1 VFNNGHISKK
11 KINNYIETHDTNC
24 IRVLQLNS
32 TTEIQINQKTNLN
45 CLISWKINPQQPQFR
60 ETLLSALDIT
70 FYRLG
75 CKQEIYHRLEAE
87 YGLNKQEI
95 HQNIPTFVI
104 AIETIFGEAATL
116 LEINIMN
123 HLHSQVNGFHYY
135 AYVQDWTFIKYLV
148 SLKGF
153 LSTN

>member
-1 VFNNGHISKK
+1 MFIKRHISNN

-32 TTEIQINQKTNLN
+32 TTEIQNQKTDLN
-45 CLISWKINPQQPQFR
+45 CLISWKTEPQQPLFR

-75 CKQEIYHRLEAE
+75 CKQEIYHRLESE

-95 HQNIPTFVI
+95 HQNIPEFVH
-104 AIETIFGEAATL
+104 AIENIFGESATL
-116 LEINIMN
+116 LEIKIMN
-123 HLHSQVNGFHYY
+123 HLHSQVNGFQYY
-135 AYVQDWTFIKYLV
+135 AYVQDWTFTKYLEN
-148 SLKGF
+148 LKGF